1 MSDKSSTGK
10 ELAKNT
16 AIISVGKI
24 CTQVVSFLLLP
35 IYTGILST
43 EEYGA
48 VDLIITY
55 TSLLLPLSHCN
66 LNRHFFVFFLRKGE
80 TPMALRTCY
89 RMYAQ
94 SMF

>member
-48 VDLIITY
+48 VDLIETVRK
-55 TSLLLPLSHCN
+55 SL
-66 LNRHFFVFFLRKGE
+66 
-80 TPMALRTCY
+80 
-89 RMYAQ
+89 
-94 SMF
+94 

>member
-48 VDLIITY
+48 VDLIITR
-55 TSLLLPLSHCN
+55 L
-66 LNRHFFVFFLRKGE
+66 
-80 TPMALRTCY
+80 
-89 RMYAQ
+89 
-94 SMF
+94 